1 MNTLY
6 MKIHAFEEQSHS
18 LLVSFA
24 SDTTKHQD
32 PDKYP
37 SYAFQPL
44 NMWPDVTDPTEIKSR
59 IAVAGLYHA
68 EQQEREEKFVAD
80 PAKLQSYKDMVGQEN
95 SYPVN
100 ELLLP
105 PGHESNVITV

>member
-1 MNTLY
+1 

-44 NMWPDVTDPTEIKSR
+44 NMWPDVTDPAELRKR

-68 EQQEREEKFVAD
+68 EQQEREEKFIAD
-80 PAKLQSYKDMVGQEN
+80 PTQVQAYRSMIGQGSSYLVTDLI
-95 SYPVN
+95 P
-100 ELLLP
+100 P
-105 PGHESNVITV
+105 PGPESNFVMV

>member
-1 MNTLY
+1 MNTIY
-6 MKIHAFEEQSHS
+6 MKIHAFEDQSNS

-24 SDTTKHQD
+24 SDTTKYQD

-44 NMWPDVTDPTEIKSR
+44 NMWPDVTDPAEIRKR

-80 PAKLQSYKDMVGQEN
+80 STKVQAYIDMVGQEN
-95 SYPVN
+95 FYSVSDLIP
-100 ELLLP
+100 P
-105 PGHESNVITV
+105 PGPESNFVTV